1 MLNCPEESI
10 LSKIKRSQAF
20 LGLKKVWPGEK
31 EVPFDLEAALE
42 KRGADYEK
50 ALIPMTSKVVVDC
63 NLITGQNPFSS
74 KEMAEVVMRQLSRE
88 K

>member
-1 MLNCPEESI
+1 M
-10 LSKIKRSQAF
+10 
-20 LGLKKVWPGEK
+20 
-31 EVPFDLEAALE
+31 
-42 KRGADYEK
+42 
-50 ALIPMTSKVVVDC
+50 PMVTISMHSKVVVDC